1 MRLSGNSQL
10 VVIGISAKAGGVA
23 GGYPGGYDVAE
34 PHSCKYA
41 SYPSSPPIPHFVYP
55 TPFCLPN
62 THMHSISALG
72 VPVSVFLELLPC
84 ACIYCE
90 SFVYRG
96 WLLKVT
102 HFEMD
107 AKSMRERNNA
117 QANTNQSSQVFLM
130 CMPEMCLCVCVCAC
144 ACVFVCV

>member
-1 MRLSGNSQL
+1 
-10 VVIGISAKAGGVA
+10 
-23 GGYPGGYDVAE
+23 
-34 PHSCKYA
+34 
-41 SYPSSPPIPHFVYP
+41 
-55 TPFCLPN
+55 
-62 THMHSISALG
+62 MHSISALG
-72 VPVSVFLELLPC
+72 VPVSVFLELLLC
-84 ACIYCE
+84 AYIYFE
-90 SFVYRG
+90 RFRVYRG